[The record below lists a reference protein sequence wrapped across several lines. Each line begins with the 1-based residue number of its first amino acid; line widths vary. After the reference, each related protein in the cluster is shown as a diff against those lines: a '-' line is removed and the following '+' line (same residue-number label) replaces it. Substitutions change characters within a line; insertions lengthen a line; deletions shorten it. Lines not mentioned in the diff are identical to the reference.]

1 MLEKIQKSIGLAI
14 EACVIAGSAVIVVM
28 VVTEVVLRK
37 GFGSSLIVTE
47 ELARYLLVWTVFLA
61 SAIAIRDNSHIR
73 INALVKHLSPR
84 HQIALALLAQVMS
97 LIFLVLLMIESCRIL
112 PSQFQQTCIC
122 FDVPIVC
129 FYLAIPVGC
138 LLMILYIFP
147 KIRDI
152 WQGKAVES
160 ANFIEE
166 PKDKA
171 LC

>member
-1 MLEKIQKSIGLAI
+1 MLDKLLRYLGLAI
-14 EACVIAGSAVIVVM
+14 EACVIAGSAVIVGM
-28 VVTEVVLRK
+28 VVVEVILRK

-47 ELARYLLVWTVFLA
+47 ELARYMLVWTVFLA
-61 SAIAIRDNSHIR
+61 SAIAIRDKSHIR

-84 HQIALALLAQVMS
+84 YQIALALVAHVMS
-97 LIFLVLLMIESCRIL
+97 LIFLVLLMIESFRIL
-112 PSQFQQTCIC
+112 PSQFRQTCIC

-138 LLMILYIFP
+138 ILMMLYIFP
-147 KIRDI
+147 KIREI
-152 WQGKAVES
+152 REGKAVET

-166 PKDKA
+166 PKDKS